1 MVLTDEG
8 ESWGSLGE
16 RVGVPRVMR
25 MRSAPRFNGGGMEV
39 PGAEGRGTVVIGTGR
54 RLDGGPPAAERSG
67 FPGMIKV
74 SGDMGAG
81 PRLRSPLRHPHL
93 STVPLG
99 LLLHVHRPQ
108 RLLPRP

>member
-1 MVLTDEG
+1 MVPTDEG

-16 RVGVPRVMR
+16 RVGVPRAMR
-25 MRSAPRFNGGGMEV
+25 MRSAPRFNRGGIEV
-39 PGAEGRGTVVIGTGR
+39 PGAEGRRAVVLGTGR
-54 RLDGGPPAAERSG
+54 RLDEGPPPAEQSG
-67 FPGMIKV
+67 FPGTIKV
-74 SGDMGAG
+74 SGDTGAG